1 MTRRHPAD
9 IAAEA
14 AIAAAVTFSVHFRAS
29 AHETFRSD
37 HATQAEAEAE
47 AKRLEAEHGRFGR
60 RAGIYA
66 VTAAGRSY
74 LVPRKR

>member
-9 IAAEA
+9 IVAEA
-14 AIAAAVTFSVHFRAS
+14 AIASAALFSVHFRAS

-37 HATQAEAEAE
+37 HPTQAEAR
-47 AKRLEAEHGRFGR
+47 RLEAEHGRFGR

-66 VTAAGRSY
+66 VTAQGRSY